1 MSRERIIAVALD
13 LFSREGYTETTLK
26 QIATEAGIKAP
37 SIYAHFSGK
46 EELYLEAYRR
56 TQDEYSEFFGHL
68 GHPDAAPAERLH
80 QLLAGIGE
88 FYLARPALFA
98 FHLRH
103 LVATPASIQSEVSD
117 VLLAYEAQLRSMI
130 RTAYTEGRADGSF
143 TPGDPDEFCDFFLC
157 LMDGV
162 FLHLRHYDAD
172 LFRRRM
178 DSIWSQVRAFLY
190 SPAAT

>member
-1 MSRERIIAVALD
+1 MALE

-26 QIATEAGIKAP
+26 QIATESGIKAP

-56 TQDEYSEFFGHL
+56 TQDEYADFFGQL
-68 GHPDAAPAERLH
+68 ARPEVPPADRLH

-88 FYLARPALFA
+88 FYLARPALFS

-103 LVATPASIQSEVSD
+103 LVATPAGIQSEVSD
-117 VLLAYEAQLRSMI
+117 VLLAYEVQLRSLI
-130 RTAYTEGRADGSF
+130 RSAYIEGSADGTF
-143 TPGDPDEFCDFFLC
+143 VAGDPEEFCDLFLC

-178 DSIWSQVRAFLY
+178 DSIWSQVTSFLFV
-190 SPAAT
+190 PAAP